1 MDERI
6 KAYDVK
12 MTKSYNNLLEEFGAI
27 RAGRAN
33 PHVLDRITVEY
44 YGTPTPLQQVGNV
57 TVPEPRMIQIQ
68 PWDASLIKEICKAI
82 QTSDLGINP
91 NTDGK
96 VIRLQIP
103 QVTEERRKELTK
115 VVKKM
120 GEDTKVAVRNLRR
133 DANDKVKKMEKTG
146 DFTEDDAKGTLD
158 DIQKLIDKTIKD
170 IDKIVE
176 EKEQE
181 ILEV

>member
-91 NTDGK
+91 
-96 VIRLQIP
+96 
-103 QVTEERRKELTK
+103 
-115 VVKKM
+115 
-120 GEDTKVAVRNLRR
+120 RN
-133 DANDKVKKMEKTG
+133 
-146 DFTEDDAKGTLD
+146 
-158 DIQKLIDKTIKD
+158 
-170 IDKIVE
+170 E
-176 EKEQE
+176 EK
-181 ILEV
+181 IW

>member
-68 PWDASLIKEICKAI
+68 PWDAV
-82 QTSDLGINP
+82 SDQRDLRKRSRHP
-91 NTDGK
+91 TLAS
-96 VIRLQIP
+96 IRIP
-103 QVTEERRKELTK
+103 TEK
-115 VVKKM
+115 
-120 GEDTKVAVRNLRR
+120 
-133 DANDKVKKMEKTG
+133 
-146 DFTEDDAKGTLD
+146 
-158 DIQKLIDKTIKD
+158 
-170 IDKIVE
+170 
-176 EKEQE
+176 
-181 ILEV
+181 

>member
-68 PWDASLIKEICKAI
+68 PWEASLVKEIEKAI
-82 QTSDLGINP
+82 MMSDLGINP
-91 NTDGK
+91 SDDGR
-96 VIRLQIP
+96 VIRPWHQS
-103 QVTEERRKELTK
+103 EYRRKSDPSGIPGTDRGTK
-115 VVKKM
+115 KRSGK
-120 GEDTKVAVRNLRR
+120 RS
-133 DANDKVKKMEKTG
+133 
-146 DFTEDDAKGTLD
+146 
-158 DIQKLIDKTIKD
+158 
-170 IDKIVE
+170 E
-176 EKEQE
+176 EKRRVCKSCCPQYQT
-181 ILEV
+181 

>member
-96 VIRLQIP
+96 VSGIP
-103 QVTEERRKELTK
+103 GTDRGTK
-115 VVKKM
+115 KRSGK
-120 GEDTKVAVRNLRR
+120 RS
-133 DANDKVKKMEKTG
+133 
-146 DFTEDDAKGTLD
+146 
-158 DIQKLIDKTIKD
+158 
-170 IDKIVE
+170 E
-176 EKEQE
+176 EKRRVCKSCCPQYQT
-181 ILEV
+181 